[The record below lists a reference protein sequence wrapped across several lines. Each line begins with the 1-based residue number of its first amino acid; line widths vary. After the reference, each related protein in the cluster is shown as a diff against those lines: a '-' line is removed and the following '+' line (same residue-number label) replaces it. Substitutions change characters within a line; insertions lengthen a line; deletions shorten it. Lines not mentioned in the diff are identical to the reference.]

1 MQELSKSL
9 FNIRGQFYPRDHVVA
24 ILPSEKEAREA
35 ASALADAG
43 IDSGEILVLSPAEI
57 RFNLTGTAE
66 ESDRPLPSPG
76 TEAETSRKFV
86 DLADEGH
93 WALLIH
99 SKRSEEDELIVKA
112 LTESHAVLAERYRM
126 LVIED
131 LMQDVRL
138 I

>member
-1 MQELSKSL
+1 MKELSKDL
-9 FNIRGQFYPRDHVVA
+9 FNIRGQFYPTGHVVA
-24 ILPSEKEAREA
+24 LLPSEAEARAA
-35 ASALADAG
+35 ASGLADAG
-43 IDSGEILVLSPAEI
+43 IDSGEIIVLSPTEI
-57 RFNLTGTAE
+57 RFNITGTAE

-99 SKRSEEDELIVKA
+99 SKRSEEDETIVKV
-112 LTESHAVLAERYRM
+112 LTENHAVIAERYRM